1 MFIGRTDA
9 DASALATWCKEITH
23 WKWPWCWV
31 RLRQEEKGTAED
43 EMVGWHRQL
52 NGHEF
57 EQAPGVGDGQGSLAC
72 CSLWG
77 HEESEMTGQLN
88 WAFHLCVC
96 VCVCVCVHLSI
107 YNIFFIHSID
117 RHLGCFHILFIVNN
131 AAMNMGMHISFQ
143 VSVFLLFE
151 CIPKSRLPGSYGNCS
166 LNFLRNLY
174 SVFHSGFT
182 NLHSHQQ
189 CIQACFFPDLC
200 WHLLFLDFFHNSHS
214 NGCEDFDFYFPNN

>member
-1 MFIGRTDA
+1 MRWLDGIGNSMDTSLSKLQELVMDREAWHAAVYGVTK
-9 DASALATWCKEITH
+9 SQ
-23 WKWPWCWV
+23 KW
-31 RLRQEEKGTAED
+31 LG
-43 EMVGWHRQL
+43 
-52 NGHEF
+52 
-57 EQAPGVGDGQGSLAC
+57 
-72 CSLWG
+72 
-77 HEESEMTGQLN
+77 N
-88 WAFHLCVC
+88 WTEHSICVC